1 MKTKIV
7 TALILISV
15 VFSGI
20 VGATEPKSNTT
31 TGDYSY
37 YNQADFGIESWMVDL
52 STWVSKS
59 ETIITEVENALS
71 VEQWMLKPDLQSWG
85 NSATEES
92 IQFEKWMIDI
102 RHFEWSD
109 NQIEPELEM
118 ESWMFDLTSWATS

>member
-20 VGATEPKSNTT
+20 VGATAPKSNTT
-31 TGDYSY
+31 ISEDSY
-37 YNQADFGIESWMVDL
+37 YNQADFGIKSWMVDL

-59 ETIITEVENALS
+59 ETNITEVENALS
-71 VEQWMLKPDLQSWG
+71 VEQWMLRPDQQSWG
-85 NSATEES
+85 NSTSEGS
-92 IQFEKWMIDI
+92 IQLEKWMIDV
-102 RHFEWSD
+102 RHFDWSN
-109 NQIEPELEM
+109 NQVEPEFEM